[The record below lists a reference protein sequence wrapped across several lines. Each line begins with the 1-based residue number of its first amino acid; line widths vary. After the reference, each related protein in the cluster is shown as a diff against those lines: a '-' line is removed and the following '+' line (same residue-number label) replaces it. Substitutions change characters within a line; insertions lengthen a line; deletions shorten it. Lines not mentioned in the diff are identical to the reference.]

1 MLDKLTDDQRKVL
14 LIWLF
19 IGVFIIVLVFVISNM
34 RGNNG
39 LFRKDE
45 HEKNYTFVKDYN
57 RYYTITNIV
66 DKYYSAI
73 NNEYKS
79 DLVKMLNEDYVKENE
94 ITEDNVLSKLKVDKT
109 NTSFHGAL
117 MCKKKLHT
125 GIISYYVSGETVGT
139 NTGKSI
145 RDSYYEVIQD
155 ENNMTFSIKEID
167 GVSFGDECHE

>member
-109 NTSFHGAL
+109 NTSFHGDR
-117 MCKKKLHT
+117 
-125 GIISYYVSGETVGT
+125 
-139 NTGKSI
+139 KS
-145 RDSYYEVIQD
+145 V
-155 ENNMTFSIKEID
+155 
-167 GVSFGDECHE
+167 V